1 MEYATIVV
9 NAMKDASETLKTQ
22 LVNKEVDDSR
32 LSISPSPSLFTTGVW
47 SPWVSIT
54 TVPSYMYTRD
64 KISYLATMDK
74 FKPPPPGAN
83 ISYRMRQMGDKAR
96 Q

>member
-32 LSISPSPSLFTTGVW
+32 LSISPSPSLFAIGVW

-54 TVPSYMYTRD
+54 TVPSYT
-64 KISYLATMDK
+64 
-74 FKPPPPGAN
+74 
-83 ISYRMRQMGDKAR
+83 
-96 Q
+96 